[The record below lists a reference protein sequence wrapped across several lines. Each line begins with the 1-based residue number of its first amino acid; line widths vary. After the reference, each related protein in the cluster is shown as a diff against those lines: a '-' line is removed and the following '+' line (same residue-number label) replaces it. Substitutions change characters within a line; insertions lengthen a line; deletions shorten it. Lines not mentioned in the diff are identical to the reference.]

1 MLGLKLKIPLSLRP
15 YNTKQTVLRAWHRP
29 TPGRLG
35 QQDRVQGQVWLY
47 RVPGQPGP
55 HKTRLKKPNKPF
67 LQDRQSLQ
75 STFSSDFIP
84 LPRGRKTHQDNII
97 STNTYNHTYP
107 WAVLAAM
114 YGNITTRTK
123 ALHRHPD
130 PLQVLSE
137 STVPS
142 SLPHCLSPRHN
153 RAKPQN
159 QREVATLKQNQ
170 KYLISSFKIPLSPSL
185 RSC

>member
-1 MLGLKLKIPLSLRP
+1 MIKLTALSFTPALQRKSCSCSHTVIPVPSHYCSALQLMLGLKLKIPLSLRP

-84 LPRGRKTHQDNII
+84 LPRGRKTHQDKII

-107 WAVLAAM
+107 WAALAAL
-114 YGNITTRTK
+114 YGNITIRTK
-123 ALHRHPD
+123 TLHRHPD
-130 PLQVLSE
+130 P
-137 STVPS
+137 
-142 SLPHCLSPRHN
+142 H
-153 RAKPQN
+153 
-159 QREVATLKQNQ
+159 
-170 KYLISSFKIPLSPSL
+170 
-185 RSC
+185 RSCQRTLSLHHFLIA